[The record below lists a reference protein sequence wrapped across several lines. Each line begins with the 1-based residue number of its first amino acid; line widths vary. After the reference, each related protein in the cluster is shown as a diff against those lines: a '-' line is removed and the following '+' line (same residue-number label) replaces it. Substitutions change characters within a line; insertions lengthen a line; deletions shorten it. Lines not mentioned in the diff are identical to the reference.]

1 MSTVIRIQS
10 QEAKRLKKDTAFMTF
25 LNEVRENQLITF
37 ATSSA
42 AEIERREDAHAIMRA
57 LNLIEAQLD
66 AAIGD
71 EVVLNRSR

>member
-71 EVVLNRSR
+71 EVMLDHSQ

>member
-1 MSTVIRIQS
+1 MSTVVRIQS

-42 AEIERREDAHAIMRA
+42 AEIERREEAHAIMRA

-71 EVVLNRSR
+71 EVVLDHSK

>member
-1 MSTVIRIQS
+1 
-10 QEAKRLKKDTAFMTF
+10 MTF

-42 AEIERREDAHAIMRA
+42 AEIEQREEAHAIMRA

-71 EVVLNRSR
+71 EVMLDHSQ

>member
-10 QEAKRLKKDTAFMTF
+10 EEAKRLKKDTAFMTF

-42 AEIERREDAHAIMRA
+42 VEIEQREEAHAIMRA

-66 AAIGD
+66 VAIGD

>member
-1 MSTVIRIQS
+1 MSTVIRIMS

-42 AEIERREDAHAIMRA
+42 AEIEQREEAHAIMRA

-71 EVVLNRSR
+71 EVMLDHSQ

>member
-1 MSTVIRIQS
+1 MSTVVRIQS
-10 QEAKRLKKDTAFMTF
+10 EEAKRLKKDTAFMTF
-25 LNEVRENQLITF
+25 CNEVRENQLITF

-42 AEIERREDAHAIMRA
+42 AEIEQREDAHAIMRA

-71 EVVLNRSR
+71 EVMLNRSK

>member
-1 MSTVIRIQS
+1 MSTVVRIQS

-42 AEIERREDAHAIMRA
+42 AEIEQREEAHAIMRA

-71 EVVLNRSR
+71 EVMLDHSQ

>member
-1 MSTVIRIQS
+1 
-10 QEAKRLKKDTAFMTF
+10 MTF

-42 AEIERREDAHAIMRA
+42 AEIEQREEAHAIMRA

-71 EVVLNRSR
+71 EVMLDHSR

>member
-42 AEIERREDAHAIMRA
+42 AEIEQREEAHAIMRA

-71 EVVLNRSR
+71 EVMLDHSQ

>member
-1 MSTVIRIQS
+1 MSTVVRIQS

-42 AEIERREDAHAIMRA
+42 VQIEQREEAHAIMRA

-71 EVVLNRSR
+71 EVVLDHSK

>member
-71 EVVLNRSR
+71 EVMLDHSR